1 MEVSTDDKK
10 SDEDH
15 INEDPL
21 PYPEGEGV
29 VVVSEREIEMKPM
42 SISQ

>member
-10 SDEDH
+10 SDEYH

-21 PYPEGEGV
+21 QYPEGRV
-29 VVVSEREIEMKPM
+29 VVISEREIEMKPM